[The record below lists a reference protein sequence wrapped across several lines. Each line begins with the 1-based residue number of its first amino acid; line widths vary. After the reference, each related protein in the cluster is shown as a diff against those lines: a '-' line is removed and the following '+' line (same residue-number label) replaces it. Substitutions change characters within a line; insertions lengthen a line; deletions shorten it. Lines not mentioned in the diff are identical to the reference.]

1 MGHGGIDVDAISAT
15 TSTTSSDPV
24 RPTNAV
30 AGLGTDD
37 FLGLLIAQL
46 RMQDPL
52 EPMGNQE
59 LLEQLA
65 AIRDIQAS
73 TSLTAQLG
81 QLASQQQLS
90 SAAGLIGHYVT
101 GKPGEDGTSVRGTV
115 VGIRFLANGQPM
127 LHLAGGDEL
136 SLAQVSTIE
145 SPLQAAESL
154 IGQAIVGVDRRDS
167 TDPEM
172 VEGLVMAVRQG
183 TQGEL
188 LLELDNGKDIR
199 FRDVIGLTALEA
211 V

>member
-1 MGHGGIDVDAISAT
+1 M
-15 TSTTSSDPV
+15 
-24 RPTNAV
+24 
-30 AGLGTDD
+30 
-37 FLGLLIAQL
+37 
-46 RMQDPL
+46 
-52 EPMGNQE
+52 
-59 LLEQLA
+59 
-65 AIRDIQAS
+65 
-73 TSLTAQLG
+73 
-81 QLASQQQLS
+81 
-90 SAAGLIGHYVT
+90 
-101 GKPGEDGTSVRGTV
+101 
-115 VGIRFLANGQPM
+115 
-127 LHLAGGDEL
+127 
-136 SLAQVSTIE
+136 STIE